1 MLILLLF
8 FLYFSNMS
16 SLSCSIT
23 ACCKI
28 NLHLNIKNK
37 RPDGFHE
44 IESLFSSLDFG
55 DSLRFELS
63 GPRGA
68 WELFETPLP
77 GEAPV
82 QPEKNLVSRAAALFR
97 EKTGFSG
104 GIRGFLIKRVPAGAG
119 LGGGSSDGAAALKA
133 LNILAGTGLGEK
145 ELEEMAAAL
154 GSDVPFFVSG
164 RAAWVTGRGEIMQK
178 TEIPGNLEVLLAKPP
193 FSSGTAEA
201 YRRLDESRLPS
212 GARPDSHAGPY
223 PVRSAAGLVDSLSA
237 ADAFLPPESFGF
249 SDLDAILKKPPEDW
263 PFFNSF
269 LPVLPH
275 ADSYRDLC
283 RTLKEQGAVFSG
295 LSGSGSCC
303 FGLFRDKKTARRA
316 EFFLKNQGIFVFLT
330 FFVAKNGKP
339 VLKY

>member
-16 SLSCSIT
+16 SLSCSIM
-23 ACCKI
+23 AHCKI
-28 NLHLNIKNK
+28 NLHLNIKTR

-63 GPRGA
+63 GSQGA

-82 QPEKNLVSRAAALFR
+82 PSEKNLVSRAAALFR
-97 EKTGFSG
+97 EKTGFRG
-104 GIRGFLIKRVPAGAG
+104 GIRGFLTKRVPAGAG

-133 LNILAGTGLGEK
+133 LNVLAGTGLGEE

-178 TEIPGNLEVLLAKPP
+178 TQIPGNFKVLLAKPP

-201 YRRLDESRLPS
+201 YRRLDESRLENLP
-212 GARPDSHAGPY
+212 
-223 PVRSAAGLVDSLSA
+223 SAARGN
-237 ADAFLPPESFGF
+237 LPPESFGF
-249 SDLDAILKKPPEDW
+249 SDLGVILKRPPEDW

-283 RTLKEQGAVFSG
+283 RTLKDQGAVFSG

-303 FGLFRDKKTARRA
+303 FGLFRDKKTAHRA
-316 EFFLKNQGIFVFLT
+316 EGFLKKQGIFVFLT

>member
-1 MLILLLF
+1 
-8 FLYFSNMS
+8 MS

-28 NLHLNIKNK
+28 NLHLNVKNK

-44 IESLFSSLDFG
+44 IESLFSGLDFG
-55 DSLRFELS
+55 DSLRFELA
-63 GPRGA
+63 GPQGA
-68 WELFETPLP
+68 WELFETPLS

-97 EKTGFSG
+97 EKTGFRG
-104 GIRGFLIKRVPAGAG
+104 GIRCFLTKRVPAGAG

-133 LNILAGTGLGEK
+133 LNLLAGTGLGEK
-145 ELEEMAAAL
+145 ELEKMAAVL

-178 TEIPGNLEVLLAKPP
+178 TEIPGNLEVLLVKPP

-212 GARPDSHAGPY
+212 GTRGD
-223 PVRSAAGLVDSLSA
+223 RLSA
-237 ADAFLPPESFGF
+237 AKAFLPPESFGF
-249 SDLDAILKKPPEDW
+249 SDLDRILKNPPEGW

-275 ADSYRDLC
+275 AGSYRDLC
-283 RTLKEQGAVFSG
+283 QTLKEQGAVFSG

-303 FGLFRDKKTARRA
+303 FGLFRDKKTAHKA
-316 EFFLKNQGIFVFLT
+316 ELFLKNQGIFVFLT
-330 FFVAKNGKP
+330 FFVAKNGEP